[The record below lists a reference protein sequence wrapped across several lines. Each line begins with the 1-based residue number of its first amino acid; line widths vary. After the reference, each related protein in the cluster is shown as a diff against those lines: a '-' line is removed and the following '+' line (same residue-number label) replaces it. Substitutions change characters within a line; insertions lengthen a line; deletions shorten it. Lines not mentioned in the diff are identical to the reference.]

1 MRPPILIRS
10 SSSRRAPALVCGAQ
24 ILWNHTARLALAVMI
39 AIARTT
45 PSSVAFSFAPL
56 YPKHASHDYK
66 HKSSCIRYTSFSGG
80 HRAVS
85 NSANNIVAPAAA
97 GEDDLTKNDLLMRL
111 AEVRNYY
118 QQRPEDGMSQANVC
132 LLLLR
137 TRLSN
142 IQLNRCYAAEST
154 ITDAGNGVFASRD
167 IERGELITLYPG
179 DAVLI
184 QDSTAGEDVAAP
196 VGVMFGN
203 HVNIGDRDT
212 SGVTTHEARSYEM
225 EINTYTSIVAD
236 PRIDIEGC
244 AYMGHVCN
252 DGAALHEFDKVSREI
267 YTAATAESC
276 NAEHIVME
284 GAHMGTI
291 ATRAIKNGE
300 EIFVSYGEGYW
311 LSRSDPSLIAKTTGV
326 VVEVPGAEAQ
336 GNIPDTASST
346 ESRADRRKKKKNKKL
361 PKDKQ
366 GKRGFGT

>member
-10 SSSRRAPALVCGAQ
+10 SSSTRAAALPCGAQ
-24 ILWNHTARLALAVMI
+24 ILWHHTARLALVVMI
-39 AIARTT
+39 AIATT
-45 PSSVAFSFAPL
+45 APSSVAFCFAPL
-56 YPKHASHDYK
+56 YPKHASPDYK

-85 NSANNIVAPAAA
+85 SSANNIVAPA
-97 GEDDLTKNDLLMRL
+97 GEDHLTKNDLLMRL

-118 QQRPEDGMSQANVC
+118 QQRPEEEMTQANVC

-142 IQLNRCYAAEST
+142 LQLNRCYAAEST
-154 ITDAGNGVFASRD
+154 ITDAGNGVFAGRD
-167 IERGELITLYPG
+167 IELGELITLYPG

-203 HVNIGDRDT
+203 HVNLGDRDT
-212 SGVTTHEARSYEM
+212 SGVTTHQARSYEM

-252 DGAALHEFDKVSREI
+252 DGAVLHEFDKVSREI

-291 ATRAIKNGE
+291 ATKAIKKGAE
-300 EIFVSYGEGYW
+300 VFVSYGEGYW

-336 GNIPDTASST
+336 GSIPDTASST

-361 PKDKQ
+361 PKDKHR
-366 GKRGFGT
+366 KRGFGT